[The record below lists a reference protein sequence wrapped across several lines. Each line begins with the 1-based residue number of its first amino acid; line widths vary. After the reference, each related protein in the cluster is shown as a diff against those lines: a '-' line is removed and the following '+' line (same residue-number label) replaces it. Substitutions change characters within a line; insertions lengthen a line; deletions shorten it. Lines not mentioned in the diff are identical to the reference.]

1 LAVLMGTK
9 PLDLDESVPVV
20 DSCDMAISCV
30 HWNTTRSS
38 PMLEYSHNLVALGQ
52 FDFDLLY
59 NPWDVLY
66 SSHPRKA
73 WLDTRNHPFH
83 ADRGR

>member
-1 LAVLMGTK
+1 
-9 PLDLDESVPVV
+9 
-20 DSCDMAISCV
+20 
-30 HWNTTRSS
+30 
-38 PMLEYSHNLVALGQ
+38 MLEYSHNLVALGQ